1 MQGHFLEENPKIQ
14 SVKTQRS
21 QAQIL
26 MCKYEARHAGVN
38 ENIGVWK
45 YAVHGQKK

>member
-1 MQGHFLEENPKIQ
+1 MQGHFPEENPEVQ
-14 SVKTQRS
+14 SVKTQNP

-26 MCKYEARHAGVN
+26 MCKYEARHAGGT

-45 YAVHGQKK
+45 YATHGQKK